1 MSKKFKTFDEQ
12 IKLLEQK
19 ELFIKDKNRLKWY
32 LQSYNYQNFIN
43 GYNDFFMIN
52 NDRNKNKYKK
62 TASSDG
68 IIELFNFDRLISK
81 YILSSIQNIE
91 RMASTALAY
100 TIAKIMNDNQL
111 DHGKIFS
118 IKDEDILIKKIFIIN
133 EYGNKFTDIKKR
145 FKKTFED
152 NNDKCKNIFSKYN
165 NFVDIPIWTL
175 IINATFG
182 NIIFFLN
189 GLKPNIFF
197 NVIKNSNLKNIKN
210 LSKGEIITLF
220 TILKEI
226 RNRIC
231 HNNVLYNIS
240 LVDESKRSVIKK
252 IIGKTSLR
260 SSKFKL
266 YEIVKSIER
275 IDSNTKGELS
285 KLISEKFDNFKYVD
299 IDILKEIR
307 QNIWDKN

>member
-1 MSKKFKTFDEQ
+1 M
-12 IKLLEQK
+12 
-19 ELFIKDKNRLKWY
+19 
-32 LQSYNYQNFIN
+32 
-43 GYNDFFMIN
+43 
-52 NDRNKNKYKK
+52 
-62 TASSDG
+62 
-68 IIELFNFDRLISK
+68 
-81 YILSSIQNIE
+81 
-91 RMASTALAY
+91 
-100 TIAKIMNDNQL
+100 
-111 DHGKIFS
+111 
-118 IKDEDILIKKIFIIN
+118 
-133 EYGNKFTDIKKR
+133 
-145 FKKTFED
+145 
-152 NNDKCKNIFSKYN
+152 NIFSKYN

-252 IIGKTSLR
+252 N
-260 SSKFKL
+260 
-266 YEIVKSIER
+266 Y
-275 IDSNTKGELS
+275 
-285 KLISEKFDNFKYVD
+285 
-299 IDILKEIR
+299 
-307 QNIWDKN
+307 W